1 MKPSPDARL
10 ERVLATLSL
19 VIIALISLANVV
31 VRYITGGSFAFTEE
45 FSVFLLVVLTFAGAS
60 VALRRNGHIRIGLLE
75 RALPRGPKRVLIVL
89 QWIAGAT
96 VLGLIVWFGGLLA
109 WQEFQWESRSPGL
122 GLPQWW
128 YIVWLPILAALMLL
142 RLTQQAVDRL
152 KGRELGDE
160 S

>member
-1 MKPSPDARL
+1 MKNPPDARP

-19 VIIALISLANVV
+19 VVIALISLANVV
-31 VRYITGGSFAFTEE
+31 VRYITDASFAFTEE

-75 RALPRGPKRVLIVL
+75 RALPAAPRKGLIVF
-89 QWIAGAT
+89 QWLCGAT
-96 VLGLIVWFGGLLA
+96 VLGLIVWFGGKLA
-109 WQEFQWESRSPGL
+109 WEEYHWQSLSPGL

-128 YIVWLPILAALMLL
+128 YIVWLPVLAALMLV
-142 RLTQQAVDRL
+142 RLSQQCLDRL
-152 KGRELGDE
+152 RGDLTDE